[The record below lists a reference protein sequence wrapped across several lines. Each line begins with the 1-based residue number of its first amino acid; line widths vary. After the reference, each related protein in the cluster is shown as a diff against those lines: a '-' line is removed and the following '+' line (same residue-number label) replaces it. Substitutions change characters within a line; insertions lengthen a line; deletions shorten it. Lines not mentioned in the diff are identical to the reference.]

1 MYNSE
6 FRKIVEKLEDMSKKN
21 KLYHFTSSSNLFRIL
36 DSGKILPQYY
46 ETNTGSK
53 NEIAV
58 TRSKHPIKS
67 ISNTDIRITI
77 YKDRIRT
84 LRGLSILPINEAHI
98 EQRKDYE
105 DSIRKLFR
113 ANKFL
118 ASKYA
123 DLLYLFKDELL
134 SEKDTKKVLDF
145 ITEMCMVYPSDLDKK
160 YLEEMLI
167 NMQEYSLIRNKYY
180 GNQLEERLRIKDGIP
195 VKDSYIKIDIL
206 SVGELTIPNEFTP
219 EECKNLILKN
229 KNLFNINK
237 NYFDFCN
244 SISIETDKEIKKD
257 LSKFKDPDY
266 IKNKYSSMFN

>member
-1 MYNSE
+1 MYNLE
-6 FRKIVEKLEDMSKKN
+6 FRKIVEKLEDMGKKN

-53 NEIAV
+53 TEIAV
-58 TRSKHPIKS
+58 TRSKQPIKS
-67 ISNTDIRITI
+67 IGRTEIRITL

-105 DSIRKLFR
+105 NSIRKLFR

-118 ASKYA
+118 AARYA

-134 SEKDTKKVLDF
+134 SEKSTEKVVEF
-145 ITEMCMVYPSDLDKK
+145 ISEMCMVYKTDLDKK

-167 NMQEYSLIRNKYY
+167 NMQEYALIRNKYY
-180 GNQLEERLRIKDGIP
+180 GNQLEERLRVKDGIP

-206 SVGELTIPNEFTP
+206 AVGELTIPEGYTA
-219 EECKNLILKN
+219 EECKNLIIKN

-237 NYFDFCN
+237 NFFDFCN
-244 SISIETDKEIKKD
+244 SITINADKEVKKD
-257 LSKFKDPDY
+257 LSKFNDPNYLKD
-266 IKNKYSSMFN
+266 KYSSMFN